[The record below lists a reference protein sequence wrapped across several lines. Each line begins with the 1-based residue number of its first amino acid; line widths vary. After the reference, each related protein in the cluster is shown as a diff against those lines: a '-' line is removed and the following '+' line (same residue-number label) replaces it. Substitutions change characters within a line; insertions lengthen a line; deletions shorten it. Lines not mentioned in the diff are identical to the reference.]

1 MLKLTQKTKIFLAV
15 AAVDFRKGIDRLCEV
30 CKSSFGHNPRSQS
43 MFVFRNKKKTA
54 VKILYYDGT
63 GYWLCMKRL
72 SKGQFWWPKNT
83 GGKIS
88 SIDSK
93 GLIDMLFEE
102 PLEKYGSLN
111 WHKVGNLT

>member
-15 AAVDFRKGIDRLCEV
+15 AAVDFRKGIDGLCEV

-102 PLEKYGSLN
+102 PLEKYGGLN
-111 WHKVGNLT
+111 WQKVGNLT